1 MRTLKRVVVLLVE
14 LLVEALLLGSFF
26 GAMVANQVGILNG
39 ILSSVIAVPVILGL
53 HGYYVFR
60 PLAAFASVSN
70 AKWLYPAVAGAVF
83 VASVL
88 FIALQAK
95 TDLSAQAQ
103 AVILPFLAGG
113 ACLVF
118 ACSFAGNQL
127 FRKWLPSADGPGLEQ
142 ASSR

>member
-1 MRTLKRVVVLLVE
+1 MRTLKRVIVILAE
-14 LLVEALLLGSFF
+14 LLVEALLLGTFF
-26 GAMVANQVGILNG
+26 GAIVANQVGIQNG
-39 ILSSVIAVPVILGL
+39 ILGSVVAIPVILGL

-60 PLAAFASVSN
+60 PLAAFASVSD

-83 VASVL
+83 IASVL

-95 TDLSAQAQ
+95 TDLSAQAR

-118 ACSFAGNQL
+118 ACSFAGSQL
-127 FRKWLPSADGPGLEQ
+127 FRKWLPSADGAGLDQ
-142 ASSR
+142 PSSR